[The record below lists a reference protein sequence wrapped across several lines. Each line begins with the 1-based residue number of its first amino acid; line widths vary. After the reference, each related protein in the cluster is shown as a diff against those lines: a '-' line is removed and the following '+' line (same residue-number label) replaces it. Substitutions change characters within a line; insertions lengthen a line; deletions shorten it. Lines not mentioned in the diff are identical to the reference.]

1 MWLQNKKTG
10 LKWFI
15 ADEDHAKRLLKSGD
29 FEQVEVETEEKGNR
43 KKQTRDG
50 K

>member
-10 LKWFI
+10 LKWFVV
-15 ADEDHAKRLLKSGD
+15 DKDHIKRLMKSGD
-29 FEQVEVETEEKGNR
+29 FEPVEVETEEKGNR

>member
-10 LKWFI
+10 LKWFV
-15 ADEDHAKRLLKSGD
+15 ANEDHRKRLLKTGD
-29 FEQVEVETEEKGNR
+29 FEPVEAEEKENR

>member
-15 ADEDHAKRLLKSGD
+15 ADKDHAKRLLKSGD
-29 FEQVEVETEEKGNR
+29 FEQVEAEEKENR
-43 KKQTRDG
+43 KKQSRDA